1 MSLQGPECR
10 YKNFLIGKATKTRRS
25 LFLPK
30 IFVCW
35 AERLRR
41 SGPPEQTEETMNL
54 ITRFELA
61 SRKTS
66 ELYALR
72 RTVFN
77 DFARSKPGTL
87 DRSIALASIENLNAE
102 IAARPPVP

>member
-1 MSLQGPECR
+1 
-10 YKNFLIGKATKTRRS
+10 
-25 LFLPK
+25 
-30 IFVCW
+30 
-35 AERLRR
+35 
-41 SGPPEQTEETMNL
+41 MNL

-72 RTVFN
+72 HVVFN
-77 DFARSKPGTL
+77 DLARSKPGTPE
-87 DRSIALASIENLNAE
+87 RSVALASIENIDAE

>member
-1 MSLQGPECR
+1 
-10 YKNFLIGKATKTRRS
+10 
-25 LFLPK
+25 
-30 IFVCW
+30 
-35 AERLRR
+35 
-41 SGPPEQTEETMNL
+41 MNL

-77 DFARSKPGTL
+77 DIARSKTGTPE
-87 DRSIALASIENLNAE
+87 RSIALASIENLNAE
-102 IAARPPVP
+102 IAVRAPVP